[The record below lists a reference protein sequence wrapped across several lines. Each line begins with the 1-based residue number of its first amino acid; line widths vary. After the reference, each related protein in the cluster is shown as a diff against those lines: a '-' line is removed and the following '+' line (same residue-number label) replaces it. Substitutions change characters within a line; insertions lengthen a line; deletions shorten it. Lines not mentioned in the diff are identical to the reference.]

1 MHVDSVTGR
10 SAVRHPSWVIVLH
23 WVTVTILLIGVA
35 AILIRGLMSDREIRT
50 ALLVIHR
57 GAGLL
62 VLAVTVLRILTTPWI
77 RLREPLLTRWE
88 RWGSTVSHTV
98 LYLVLIANP
107 ILGWLLTSARGQTAY
122 FMGAIAL
129 PSLTGRDRDFADQLE
144 GLHLQV
150 AIVLLVVVALHS
162 GGALWHHYYRRDL
175 VLRRMLPV
183 VRVPPRH

>member
-1 MHVDSVTGR
+1 MNVASLTRG

-23 WVTVTILLIGVA
+23 WVTVSFLLIGVA
-35 AILIRGLMSDREIRT
+35 AILVRGLLTDRELKT
-50 ALLVIHR
+50 ALLVVHR

-62 VLAVTVLRILTTPWI
+62 VLAVTLLRILTTPWI
-77 RLREPLLTRWE
+77 RVREPLLTTWE
-88 RWGSTVSHTV
+88 RWGSMFSH
-98 LYLVLIANP
+98 LAIYLLLIANP

-122 FMGAIAL
+122 FMGAIPL
-129 PSLTGRDRDFADQLE
+129 PALTGRDRDYADQLE

-183 VRVPPRH
+183 VGKSRRT